1 MLEVVGHSY
10 SRVANSPSY
19 SSFVTVMVWSPVLRL
34 KREAAIMDVASMA
47 KKVVCGAE
55 YVFLFFY
62 KYESRDVYCLVI
74 CQLRF
79 RSLLLRGAG
88 ISQRNPDFVRVN
100 GLTPWF

>member
-62 KYESRDVYCLVI
+62 KYKSRDVYCLVI

-79 RSLLLRGAG
+79 MYKLYVGQESASKIPIL
-88 ISQRNPDFVRVN
+88 FV
-100 GLTPWF
+100 